1 MPRWDDLFAPRVLI
15 RSSFDDMDLSDFSDA
30 IVSMEYVSSIR
41 KMDKCVL
48 VIENRDGRFS
58 DDPRLDQEIRFL
70 CKWGYPSG
78 LTYSREMIA
87 VSVAP
92 TLASGVPTLTIT
104 AYGQGQMLMTTRARN
119 WGSIASSDVARR
131 IAADHGLAAN
141 ITDSGDARTE
151 NRIQAPQTSDYEFLA
166 RLAERINYDFSVTQ
180 DTLTFVPVDT
190 SASPTHRFVYYVDG
204 GSIVKSFRPS
214 TKRGRIH
221 RRDVAG
227 STAAGT
233 PVRASPQRTQ
243 RALGVTS
250 LQSLNLAGASLGPR
264 IRITDASSSAVVRP
278 SPETSDR
285 IHRIHSSADNHVAE
299 MSAVDMTLDL
309 VGYPTVE
316 ASQIIEVYVVER
328 RYSGLWRVTE
338 ARHRIESVGSYDT
351 TLKLHRAE
359 TNSSVR
365 SPAAVPSG
373 QRNRNGTA
381 ISRDPTDAFVI
392 NNERATG
399 RRMQVAVTRRSQ

>member
-1 MPRWDDLFAPRVLI
+1 MARWDDLFAPRVLI
-15 RSSFDDMDLSDFSDA
+15 QSSFDDMDLSDFSDA
-30 IVSMEYVSSIR
+30 IVSMEYTSSVR

-48 VIENRDGRFS
+48 TIENRDGRFS
-58 DDPRLDQEIRFL
+58 EDPRLDQEIRFL

-78 LTYSREMIA
+78 LTYAREMIA

-92 TLASGVPTLTIT
+92 VLANGVPVLVLT
-104 AYGQGQMLMTTRARN
+104 AYGQGQMLMTTRSRN
-119 WGSIASSDVARR
+119 WGSLSSSDVARR
-131 IAADHGLAAN
+131 IASDHGLSAN
-141 ITDSGDARTE
+141 IVDSGDARTE
-151 NRIQAPQTSDYEFLA
+151 NRVQSPQMSDYEFLA

-190 SASPTHRFVYYVDG
+190 SASPSHRFVYYVDG

-227 STAAGT
+227 STSSGT
-233 PVRASPQRTQ
+233 PVQATPQRSQ
-243 RALGVTS
+243 RALGTTS
-250 LQSLNLAGASLGPR
+250 MQSLNLLRSSLGPR
-264 IRITDASSSAVVRP
+264 IRITEESRGSVVRP

-285 IHRIHSSADNHVAE
+285 IHRLHSSADNHVAE

-359 TNSSVR
+359 VNSSVR
-365 SPAAVPSG
+365 SPAAVPSN

-381 ISRDPTDAFVI
+381 RNLPPIDAFAI
-392 NNERATG
+392 NTDRSTG
-399 RRMQVAVTRRSQ
+399 RRLEVVTTRRSP